1 MKKSFRSAV
10 GLKYNGATKAEAPK
24 VIAKGHGD
32 LAEEIVRLA
41 QDNGI
46 LIHEDPALMEV
57 LSQLDIGQDIP
68 EALYY
73 TIAELIA
80 YAYVL
85 QGKVPQSWADS
96 SPHIHDLI

>member
-10 GLKYNGATKAEAPK
+10 GLKYNGSTKSETPK

-41 QDNGI
+41 QDHGI

-68 EALYY
+68 EAMYY

-85 QGKVPQSWADS
+85 QGKVPQSWAS
-96 SPHIHDLI
+96 SLPHISDRV

>member
-10 GLKYNGATKAEAPK
+10 GLKYNAGDKRTAPK

-32 LAEEIVRLA
+32 IAEQILALAE
-41 QDNGI
+41 DNGV

-57 LSQLDIGQDIP
+57 LSQLDLGQDIP
-68 EALYY
+68 EALYF

-80 YAYVL
+80 YSYVL
-85 QGKVPQSWADS
+85 QGKVPENWEQAGI
-96 SPHIHDLI
+96 PHKV

>member
-1 MKKSFRSAV
+1 MKKSFKSVV
-10 GLKYNGATKAEAPK
+10 GLKYDAGDSKAAPK

-32 LAEEIVRLA
+32 IAEQILALA

-57 LSQLDIGQDIP
+57 LGQLDLGQDIP
-68 EALYY
+68 EALYF

-80 YAYVL
+80 YSYVL
-85 QGKVPQSWADS
+85 QGKVPDNWEQAGI
-96 SPHIHDLI
+96 PHRV